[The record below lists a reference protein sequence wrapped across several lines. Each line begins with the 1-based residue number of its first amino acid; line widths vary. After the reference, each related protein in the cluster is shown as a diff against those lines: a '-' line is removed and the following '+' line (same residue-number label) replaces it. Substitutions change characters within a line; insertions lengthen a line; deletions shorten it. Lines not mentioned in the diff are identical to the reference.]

1 MSKALYFYGEIEEPF
16 ETAYV
21 IEKIDKFFDVLNVSS
36 FSQGK
41 LKRKVFQKPYL
52 SPNDF
57 RLMVHKYI
65 LITFLIFVIFS
76 FSVFKKCFSILR
88 HGKGP
93 YSKDEMLHSDITQN
107 GIKITGYTNT

>member
-1 MSKALYFYGEIEEPF
+1 MSKAVYFYGESEEAF
-16 ETAYV
+16 ETAYF

-41 LKRKVFQKPYL
+41 LKRKVFHQPYL

-65 LITFLIFVIFS
+65 LIIFVIFS
-76 FSVFKKCFSILR
+76 FSFFKKCFSILR

-93 YSKDEMLHSDITQN
+93 YSKAEMLLSDITQN